1 MDYKVKLGATLSFNL
16 GLERDMVEQIESLK
30 AKHKL
35 GEFISNSLRIVF
47 ENPELLEKYNLS
59 LEKYG
64 LTDNRK
70 KLNDAI
76 NIELGR
82 LGNKIEK
89 TYQMAYEVY
98 SLAKFNKQLN
108 IHDTARNILASQFIL
123 NKQIED
129 LKSLLGV
136 TCIDQPVNLHKVDKS
151 IDDILEYILLCHS
164 DIVDELKSNL
174 TGNSDYIDKLK
185 ELSSLADKHISQVN
199 NNNDTS
205 EKERIYNEILKD
217 SLDNEEDEV
226 VDIGINANNS
236 SASSTPSAP
245 KLEKEAVKE
254 LVKSEEEPSGGFEI
268 SDDASMDDV
277 ADLLGLM

>member
-108 IHDTARNILASQFIL
+108 IHDTSRNILASQFIL

-129 LKSLLGV
+129 LKGLLGV
-136 TCIDQPVNLHKVDKS
+136 TCLEQPVNLHKVDKS

-185 ELSSLADKHISQVN
+185 ELSNLADKHISQVN
-199 NNNDTS
+199 NDATS
-205 EKERIYNEILKD
+205 EKERIYSEIIKD
-217 SLDNEEDEV
+217 SLDSEEDEV
-226 VDIGINANNS
+226 VDIGISANS
-236 SASSTPSAP
+236 SSAPSAL
-245 KLEKEAVKE
+245 KLEKDAVKE
-254 LVKSEEEPSGGFEI
+254 PVKSEEEQSGGFEI